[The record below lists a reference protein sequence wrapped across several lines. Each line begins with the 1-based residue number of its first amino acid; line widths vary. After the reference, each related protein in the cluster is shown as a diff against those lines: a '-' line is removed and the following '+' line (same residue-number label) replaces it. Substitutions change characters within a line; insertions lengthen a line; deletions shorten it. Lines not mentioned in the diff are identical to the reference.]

1 MVVKHPDL
9 SQRRSAQAMSGPA
22 PAPAP
27 FRASVNGFGFA
38 NRWPHVPPLRFR
50 LGGPVPVELAIGD
63 AANGLCGGM
72 AFAALDLWFAGV
84 PVPSDVDPPAEG
96 TPAFRYLV
104 ERQLASFELGL
115 GPARFYLFGAPWRS
129 AQSRAAEVLRRE
141 LPRIRREL
149 EAGRPVALGLVHAVS
164 ANPATLIQDHQVVA
178 HALEAGPD
186 QGTLSLRIYDPNLPG
201 DDSVRLILGRD
212 PAGGLVLRYSG
223 GPPVVAFFQQG
234 YSPRAPLPWR

>member
-1 MVVKHPDL
+1 
-9 SQRRSAQAMSGPA
+9 MSDAA
-22 PAPAP
+22 PAPAS
-27 FRASVNGFGFA
+27 FKASVNGFGFA
-38 NRWPHVPPLRFR
+38 NRWPHVAPLRFR

-84 PVPSDVDPPAEG
+84 PAPRQPEPPIEG
-96 TPAFRYLV
+96 TPEFRYLV
-104 ERQLASFELGL
+104 RRQLDSFELGL
-115 GPARFYLFGAPWRS
+115 GPARFYLLGAPWRS
-129 AQSRAAEVLRRE
+129 AESRAAEVLRRE

-178 HALEAGPD
+178 WALEAGPD
-186 QGTLSLRIYDPNLPG
+186 PDTLSLRIYDPNLPG
-201 DDSVRLILGRD
+201 DDTVRLVVGRD
-212 PAGGLVLRYSG
+212 PAGGLALRYSG

-234 YSPRAPLPWR
+234 YRPRDPLPWR